1 MREIIERAKVY
12 ALYGADGDE
21 VNLGAEIERLTA
33 EKRDLALEYLILEG
47 QGGELM
53 IENKRLTA
61 ENVRLRGL
69 VRGAF
74 VEGWQAGFSAGASED
89 PLSENPD
96 LDAWGDS
103 RTRFALAE
111 TEDGE

>member
-1 MREIIERAKVY
+1 MDIQEIIERAKVY

-33 EKRDLALEYLILEG
+33 E
-47 QGGELM
+47 
-53 IENKRLTA
+53 
-61 ENVRLRGL
+61 NVRLQGL

-74 VEGWQAGFSAGASED
+74 VEGWQAGFGAGASED

-96 LDAWGDS
+96 LDAWGDAK
-103 RTRFALAE
+103 TRLALAE
-111 TEDGE
+111 TATAQRDGDYGTPEGTR